1 MIPPRAPFTAA
12 TAALAIAA
20 CIALGAC
27 GEGHEG
33 GGPDPGTEEFEAAQ
47 GNAGGQNAGAGSG
60 GTSAGGGN
68 GGAGGPAAD
77 SGGQSPPESFEQYC
91 EQSPQACE

>member
-1 MIPPRAPFTAA
+1 
-12 TAALAIAA
+12 
-20 CIALGAC
+20 
-27 GEGHEG
+27 HEG

-47 GNAGGQNAGAGSG
+47 GNAGGQDAGAGSG
-60 GTSAGGGN
+60 GTSADGWN
-68 GGAGGPAAD
+68 GGSGPAGGPAAD